1 VQLVALR
8 GARARTR
15 STEDRVD
22 MILVMEKEGHSDIER
37 PIFYLRLTARL

>member
-8 GARARTR
+8 GARAR

-22 MILVMEKEGHSDIER
+22 MVMEMEKERHSDIER
-37 PIFYLRLTARL
+37 PIFWLRFTAQL